1 MLPEEPRKGRWHPGR
16 IFSSESASLSFEAYG
31 LKGQNLILSGESLY
45 QVCVGASWAIRCKW
59 PRFARP
65 QFGLRFIHPWVCVCV
80 CVSPQVDVKTVEDTA
95 FGLSVLNSRVGPSLM
110 AVSVMVSP
118 SVQGYFSGTSQIVII
133 TGFVYCDVLKE
144 IDFYR

>member
-1 MLPEEPRKGRWHPGR
+1 MWEHLGPSGVSGPGLQDH
-16 IFSSESASLSFEAYG
+16 SL
-31 LKGQNLILSGESLY
+31 
-45 QVCVGASWAIRCKW
+45 V
-59 PRFARP
+59 
-65 QFGLRFIHPWVCVCV
+65 FGSFIHGCVCV